1 MFFGDPHALLREACV
16 AAAHRRA
23 HKHCDCL
30 RVRRSTVAYFRPH
43 VGVGPALLSRIR
55 RRFLRAGIARSNVR
69 TEAGNSFGRPV
80 SGTIPFEATLC
91 YDPSGLQGEA
101 MTRSRYFVVQH
112 GDVWMI
118 KFDDEE
124 YGPYKS
130 KNEAMLFAIDAAQKL
145 GEHGE
150 NADVVLMGEDNH
162 VRPEWVYGRDPYPPR
177 LSGL

>member
-1 MFFGDPHALLREACV
+1 ML
-16 AAAHRRA
+16 
-23 HKHCDCL
+23 
-30 RVRRSTVAYFRPH
+30 
-43 VGVGPALLSRIR
+43 R
-55 RRFLRAGIARSNVR
+55 RRPGTEDFFRDAVERGDCAAPCGKSRHQFFRNSPTYGGVVVR
-69 TEAGNSFGRPV
+69 CGPYR
-80 SGTIPFEATLC
+80 
-91 YDPSGLQGEA
+91 QGEA
-101 MTRSRYFVVQH
+101 MTHARYFVVQH

-150 NADVVLMGEDNH
+150 DAEVLLMGENNH
-162 VRPEWVYGRDPYPPR
+162 VRPEWVFGRDPYPPQ

>member
-1 MFFGDPHALLREACV
+1 M
-16 AAAHRRA
+16 
-23 HKHCDCL
+23 
-30 RVRRSTVAYFRPH
+30 
-43 VGVGPALLSRIR
+43 
-55 RRFLRAGIARSNVR
+55 RAGIATQQGVGAG
-69 TEAGNSFGRPV
+69 AGNSFDRPA

-91 YDPSGLQGEA
+91 YDALGLQGEA

-130 KNEAMLFAIDAAQKL
+130 KNEAMLFAIEAAQKL

>member
-1 MFFGDPHALLREACV
+1 MRRTVALEHCVYVRGASRQIGRFQCPGGKPESEMLSGSLGGEDSLRDALQHGNC
-16 AAAHRRA
+16 AAAPGISFAR
-23 HKHCDCL
+23 
-30 RVRRSTVAYFRPH
+30 TVQEP
-43 VGVGPALLSRIR
+43 SRLR
-55 RRFLRAGIARSNVR
+55 RRC
-69 TEAGNSFGRPV
+69 
-80 SGTIPFEATLC
+80 GTIR
-91 YDPSGLQGEA
+91 SSRQGEV
-101 MTRSRYFVVQH
+101 MTQARYFVVQH

-150 NADVVLMGEDNH
+150 NAEVVILGENNH

-177 LSGL
+177 LSGV

>member
-1 MFFGDPHALLREACV
+1 MP
-16 AAAHRRA
+16 
-23 HKHCDCL
+23 
-30 RVRRSTVAYFRPH
+30 
-43 VGVGPALLSRIR
+43 
-55 RRFLRAGIARSNVR
+55 R
-69 TEAGNSFGRPV
+69 T
-80 SGTIPFEATLC
+80 
-91 YDPSGLQGEA
+91 QGEA
-101 MTRSRYFVVQH
+101 MTQARYFVVQH

-124 YGPYKS
+124 FGPYKS

-150 NADVVLMGEDNH
+150 KADVVLMGENNH